1 MIDLILLVFVLVVFA
16 AGNWTG
22 VKFGNLK
29 QTYAACMAWLTGS
42 AK

>member
-1 MIDLILLVFVLVVFA
+1 MIDLILFVFVLAVFA
-16 AGNWTG
+16 VGNWTG
-22 VKFGNLK
+22 AKFGNLK

>member
-1 MIDLILLVFVLVVFA
+1 MIDFILLVFVLAVFA

-29 QTYAACMAWLTGS
+29 QTYAA
-42 AK
+42 AKARLSDLVK

>member
-1 MIDLILLVFVLVVFA
+1 MIDLILLVFVLAVFA
-16 AGNWTG
+16 FGNWTG

-29 QTYAACMAWLTGS
+29 KTYSACMAWLTGI